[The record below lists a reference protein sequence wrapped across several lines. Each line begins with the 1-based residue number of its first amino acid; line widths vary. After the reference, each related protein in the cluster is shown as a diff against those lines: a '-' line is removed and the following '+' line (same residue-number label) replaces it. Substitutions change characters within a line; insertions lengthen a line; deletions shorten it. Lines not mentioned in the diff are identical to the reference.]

1 MISTNKKNVKVRLV
15 LLLVQER
22 HQNVRIVQTFKEQLL
37 ALTNKEKAES
47 QYDDEI
53 VRASRAKILQRT
65 TEESQGT
72 ERQESWQKMTGRT
85 IVSGNG
91 LRNQLLV
98 VFVIQM

>member
-1 MISTNKKNVKVRLV
+1 M
-15 LLLVQER
+15 QER

-37 ALTNKEKAES
+37 ALTNKEKTES

-53 VRASRAKILQRT
+53 VSASRAKILQRT

-85 IVSGNG
+85 IVSGIG
-91 LRNQLLV
+91 LRNQLHVLV